1 MCWDERRE
9 CFPPFKKIKSRIY
22 GSLKS
27 NFLLRC
33 KFLIC
38 HIKVQE
44 LSAKSFFASE
54 TCERRYEKRVT
65 VRFLFMSPESQC
77 MQKCTETALIF
88 FFQSLPAVSDWL
100 LKNEP
105 LSSFIC
111 VVGSDFV
118 LPVLYHFS
126 LLTINLPWMFPGA
139 QFSLFCMESFYWN

>member
-1 MCWDERRE
+1 MMCWDERRE
-9 CFPPFKKIKSRIY
+9 CFPPFKKIESRIY

-77 MQKCTETALIF
+77 MQKC
-88 FFQSLPAVSDWL
+88 
-100 LKNEP
+100 
-105 LSSFIC
+105 
-111 VVGSDFV
+111 
-118 LPVLYHFS
+118 
-126 LLTINLPWMFPGA
+126 
-139 QFSLFCMESFYWN
+139 

>member
-1 MCWDERRE
+1 MCWDEGRE
-9 CFPPFKKIKSRIY
+9 CFPTFKKIKSRIY

-38 HIKVQE
+38 HMKVQE

-54 TCERRYEKRVT
+54 TCEKRYEKRVT
-65 VRFLFMSPESQC
+65 VRFLFMTPESEC

-88 FFQSLPAVSDWL
+88 SKLSCRSDWL

-118 LPVLYHFS
+118 LSVLYHFS
-126 LLTINLPWMFPGA
+126 LLAINLPWVFPRA
-139 QFSLFCMESFYWN
+139 QFCLFCTESFYWN

>member
-1 MCWDERRE
+1 MCWDEGRE
-9 CFPPFKKIKSRIY
+9 CFPPLKKIKFRIY

-44 LSAKSFFASE
+44 LSAKSFCDSE
-54 TCERRYEKRVT
+54 TCERRYKKRVT

-77 MQKCTETALIF
+77 MQKCTEKALAF
-88 FFQSLPAVSDWL
+88 SKPSCHSDWL

-126 LLTINLPWMFPGA
+126 LLTINLPWMFPRA
-139 QFSLFCMESFYWN
+139 QFSLFCMESFSWN